1 MKNFLTAV
9 MAAATL
15 LAPSQTH
22 ASTVNMDFTFTNV
35 STGATVN
42 GEIDGL
48 TVGGISGS
56 SAGFIT
62 SYTETQPIFFA
73 SFPPPILIIPFNPPK
88 NVFSVD
94 ASRTLTF
101 SLFRG
106 KAAPFGNNG

>member
-56 SAGFIT
+56 SAVFIT

-73 SFPPPILIIPFNPPK
+73 SFPTPILIIPFSPAT

-94 ASRTLTF
+94 ASGTLTF
-101 SLFRG
+101 ALFSG
-106 KAAPFGNNG
+106 TSAPFDTNG